1 VNGRHNWYTLDNKA
15 TDTHPL
21 LAKTQRE
28 ALESQLAELKCQ
40 LDEYEKL
47 RSGKLKRL
55 TKSSTLSPSK
65 NIRVR
70 LSRKLITFYTL
81 PHYTL
86 YVTRQLHLSPSA
98 VSKLLQR
105 GRKDEL
111 AEKLSGALFRVHG

>member
-65 NIRVR
+65 
-70 LSRKLITFYTL
+70 TYAF
-81 PHYTL
+81 
-86 YVTRQLHLSPSA
+86 A
-98 VSKLLQR
+98 CR
-105 GRKDEL
+105 GSL
-111 AEKLSGALFRVHG
+111 